1 MIINQKIKDT
11 LKEIARQSVTYGNY
25 PDKDRKYIRKIL
37 KVMKE
42 QLTEEE
48 QIYVMKS
55 LLESLHYKNIVT
67 DPDNV
72 LQIHNLRLR
81 SIMMVTLMVG
91 LLMLLAAGLF
101 NTNSAIDSILTIF
114 GNMFKIL
121 SM

>member
-1 MIINQKIKDT
+1 MLINPKIKDT

-25 PDKDRKYIRKIL
+25 PDKDRKYLRKLL
-37 KVMKE
+37 KIMKE

-72 LQIHNLRLR
+72 LQIYNLRLR
-81 SIMMVTLMVG
+81 SIMMVTFMVG

-114 GNMFKIL
+114 GDMFKIL
-121 SM
+121 SI

>member
-1 MIINQKIKDT
+1 MIINPKIKDT

-25 PDKDRKYIRKIL
+25 PDKDRKYLRKLL

-101 NTNSAIDSILTIF
+101 KTNSAIDSILSIF

>member
-1 MIINQKIKDT
+1 MIINPKIKDT
-11 LKEIARQSVTYGNY
+11 LKEIARQSVSYGNC
-25 PDKDRKYIRKIL
+25 PDKDRKYLRKLL

-91 LLMLLAAGLF
+91 LLMLLGAGLF

>member
-1 MIINQKIKDT
+1 MIINPKIKDT

-25 PDKDRKYIRKIL
+25 PDKDRKYLRKLL
-37 KVMKE
+37 KIMKE

-72 LQIHNLRLR
+72 LQLHNLRLR

-101 NTNSAIDSILTIF
+101 KTNSAIDSILTIF

-121 SM
+121 SI

>member
-1 MIINQKIKDT
+1 MIINPKIKET
-11 LKEIARQSVTYGNY
+11 LKEIARQSVSYGNY
-25 PDKDRKYIRKIL
+25 PDKDRKYLRKL
-37 KVMKE
+37 LRVMKE

-48 QIYVMKS
+48 QIYVLKS

-114 GNMFKIL
+114 GNMFKII

>member
-1 MIINQKIKDT
+1 MIINPKIKDT
-11 LKEIARQSVTYGNY
+11 LKDIARQSVTYGNY
-25 PDKDRKYIRKIL
+25 PDKDRKYLRKLL

-101 NTNSAIDSILTIF
+101 KTNSAIDSILSIF